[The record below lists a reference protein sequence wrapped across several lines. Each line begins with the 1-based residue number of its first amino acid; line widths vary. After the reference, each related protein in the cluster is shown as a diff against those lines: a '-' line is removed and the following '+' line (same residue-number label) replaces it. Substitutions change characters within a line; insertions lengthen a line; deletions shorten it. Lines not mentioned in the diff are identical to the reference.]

1 MAWHSLRAPGRG
13 AAPTRRGPDHGRRAI
28 ATLLALALLSAC
40 MPPEGKPPGPPL
52 VGAPPPGP
60 VAQPQAGQVQPPPP
74 GNPAP
79 QTTTGPSPEAA
90 ATEGRIKVALLVPL
104 SGANKSVGQA
114 MLDAGNMALFE
125 VSSDVALLPRDTGN
139 SPEGARA
146 AANNAVTSGAALILG
161 PVFSA
166 SVPPVREAAEP
177 AQIDVIA
184 YSTDAA
190 VAGGS
195 VFVMGFLPV
204 QQVDR
209 VVGYAKS
216 RGLGKL
222 AALVPDN
229 PYGVAV
235 SSEIGLVRDKL
246 AMAAPR
252 ILKLDKDPKAALDS
266 LAADPPDMLLIALG
280 GDQLRALAPVLA
292 DYLQQHPTQLLG
304 TGLWDDP
311 TLGQVPALAGG
322 WYPGPL
328 PDGFAAFEARFQQT
342 YNYRPP
348 RIATLAYDS
357 VALAAAIAKGA
368 LGNPRPFSRDVLMQP
383 NGFLGIDGSFRFL
396 ASGLSERNLAILTVS
411 ANGPEVADPPPASF
425 DKPGE

>member
-1 MAWHSLRAPGRG
+1 MAWLNLRAAGRG
-13 AAPTRRGPDHGRRAI
+13 AALTCCGPL
-28 ATLLALALLSAC
+28 LLALSLLSAC
-40 MPPEGKPPGPPL
+40 APPEGKPQPPFM
-52 VGAPPPGP
+52 GAPPPGP
-60 VAQPQAGQVQPPPP
+60 VTQGPSGQVLPPPP

-79 QTTTGPSPEAA
+79 QSAAGPSPEAA
-90 ATEGRIKVALLVPL
+90 TTEGRTKVALLVPL
-104 SGANKSVGQA
+104 TGANKSIGQA

-139 SPEGARA
+139 SPDGARA
-146 AANNAVTSGAALILG
+146 AASSAVASGAGLILG
-161 PVFSA
+161 PVFA
-166 SVPPVREAAEP
+166 TSVPPVREVADP
-177 AQIDVIA
+177 ASVNVVA

-195 VFVMGFLPV
+195 VFVMGFLPA

-209 VVGYAKS
+209 VIGYAKS

-235 SSEIGLVRDKL
+235 STEIGIIRDKL
-246 AMAAPR
+246 GMAAPR
-252 ILKLDKDPKAALDS
+252 VLKLGKDPKADLES
-266 LAADPPDMLLIALG
+266 LASDPPDMLLIAVG
-280 GDQLRALAPVLA
+280 GEQLRALAPILA
-292 DYLQQHPTQLLG
+292 EYLQQHPTQLLG

-311 TLGQVPALAGG
+311 TLGQIPALVGG
-322 WYPGPL
+322 WYPAPL
-328 PDGFAAFEARFQQT
+328 PDGFTAFESRFQQT
-342 YNYRPP
+342 YNYKPP

-368 LGNPRPFSRDVLMQP
+368 PGNPKPFNREVLTQP

-396 ASGLSERNLAILTVS
+396 PSGLAERNLAILVVS
-411 ANGPEVADPPPASF
+411 ANGPQVADPPPPNF
-425 DKPGE
+425 EKLGE